1 MQTTTGAP
9 FDDDDAAPERI
20 VNASQC
26 PFDVGAA
33 VQPGL

>member
-9 FDDDDAAPERI
+9 FDDDAAPERI

-26 PFDVGAA
+26 AFDVGAA